1 MAKSQLKQIKE
12 HLEWY
17 DTITSWEAIQRY
29 HITRLAAVIHTLRNE
44 YKMQINSDWGTNDGK
59 KWVEYKLVKL

>member
-1 MAKSQLKQIKE
+1 MTQSEQVKL
-12 HLEWY
+12 HLEEY
-17 DTITSWEAIQRY
+17 NTITSWEAIQKY
-29 HITRLAAVIHTLRNE
+29 HITRLAAVIYILRND